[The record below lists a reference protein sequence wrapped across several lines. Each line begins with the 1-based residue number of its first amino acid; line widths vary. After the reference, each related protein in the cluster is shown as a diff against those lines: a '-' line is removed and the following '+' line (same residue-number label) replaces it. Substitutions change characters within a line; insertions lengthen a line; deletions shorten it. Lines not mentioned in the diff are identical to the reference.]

1 MIYDNMAESSAHTNK
16 AVALMKPRGQLMIE
30 HRVTEKMLEVVRNS
44 NRSPRVVEMSNET
57 R

>member
-44 NRSPRVVEMSNET
+44 NRSPRVLEMSNET